1 MFKLLKRFKKF
12 TISPNDVIE
21 KLCSGSGPGGQKVNK
36 SENCVNLLHVP
47 TRLKVKVHDSR
58 DLIINRHIAWKRL
71 TEKVEYEMNGDDSKI
86 ARRIEKRRKNKE
98 RKRRKYADKHKIVPK
113 GDETKEQSKSETS
126 SSDDSD
132 NSEDGGIE
140 NAKIA

>member
-58 DLIINRHIAWKRL
+58 DLIVNRHIAWKRL
-71 TEKVEYEMNGDDSKI
+71 TEKVEFEMNGDDSKI
-86 ARRIEKRRKNKE
+86 ARRIEKKRKNKE
-98 RKRRKYADKHKIVPK
+98 RKRRKYADNHKIIQK
-113 GDETKEQSKSETS
+113 GDQIKEENKSISS

-132 NSEDGGIE
+132 EGEGGGIE

>member
-1 MFKLLKRFKKF
+1 MLKLLKRFIKF
-12 TISPNDVIE
+12 TINPNDVIE

-47 TRLKVKVHDSR
+47 TRITVKVHDSR

-71 TEKVEYEMNGDDSKI
+71 TEKVEYHLNGDDSKI
-86 ARRIEKRRKNKE
+86 ARRIEKKRKNKE
-98 RKRRKYADKHKIVPK
+98 RKRRKYADKHNNVPK
-113 GDETKEQSKSETS
+113 SEEIKEEDKSEI

-132 NSEDGGIE
+132 DNKDEGIK
-140 NAKIA
+140 NDKVS